1 MTPQFPSN
9 QAQDLWVSIILC
21 PLSWVVPRRP
31 LMIIHTSFS
40 SPCPLLLATG
50 SCYCSIPPSLPV
62 VGWRAG
68 LRNSALLYYSWG
80 LKRVAGVPDT
90 LVASPLELQPYPR
103 SNPSLRLLHF
113 SGPALLPLRVFC
125 STTAFSALAAD
136 PIHQRRQLWG
146 VLDKQPWPPPSPPLL
161 PVLLSSAFLRLW
173 KKVPFLPPLVHTA

>member
-1 MTPQFPSN
+1 MLLQY
-9 QAQDLWVSIILC
+9 
-21 PLSWVVPRRP
+21 
-31 LMIIHTSFS
+31 
-40 SPCPLLLATG
+40 SP
-50 SCYCSIPPSLPV
+50 IPPSS
-62 VGWRAG
+62 G
-68 LRNSALLYYSWG
+68 LESGSKKFCLALFSWG

-146 VLDKQPWPPPSPPLL
+146 VLDNQPWPPPSPPLL
-161 PVLLSSAFLRLW
+161 PMLLSSAFLRLW
-173 KKVPFLPPLVHTA
+173 KKVPILPPLVQEKTPPVQFLNIALYFQFSICSVQWTVNS